1 MGRSTGQGR
10 RRIAVAAV
18 AAVAVLVPASAPTAA
33 SAAPC
38 ANRDAHPSETRTG
51 AIKRA
56 TLCLLNR
63 RRAARGLKKLRHNR
77 ELAVAARRHAQDMV
91 NQDFFAHTTPGGVS
105 FVDRILRTDYVR
117 SSRGYS
123 VGENLAWGSYRLGT
137 PRLIVQAWMRSPG
150 HKRNILDGRFREIGI
165 GVVRGAPQ
173 PGVQR
178 AATYATTF
186 GRRV

>member
-1 MGRSTGQGR
+1 MGQG
-10 RRIAVAAV
+10 RRIAVATA
-18 AAVAVLVPASAPTAA
+18 AAVAVLVPSAVPASAA
-33 SAAPC
+33 AAPC

-51 AIKRA
+51 VVKRA

-63 RRAARGLKKLRHNR
+63 RRAAKGLKKLRHNR
-77 ELAVAARRHAQDMV
+77 QLAVAARRHAQDMV
-91 NQDFFAHTTPGGVS
+91 SRDFFAHTAPGGVS

-117 SSRGYS
+117 ANSGYS
-123 VGENLAWGSYRLGT
+123 VGENLAWGSYQLGT
-137 PRLIVQAWMRSPG
+137 PRLIVRAWMKSPG
-150 HKRNILDGRFREIGI
+150 HRRNILDGRFREIGI

-186 GRRV
+186 GRRM